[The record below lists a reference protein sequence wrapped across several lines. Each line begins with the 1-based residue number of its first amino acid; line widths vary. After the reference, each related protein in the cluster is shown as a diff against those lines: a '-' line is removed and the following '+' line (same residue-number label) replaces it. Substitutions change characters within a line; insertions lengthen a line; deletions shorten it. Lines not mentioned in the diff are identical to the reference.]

1 MKQVVIYASYF
12 ENVMALTFQSPFP
25 NDNKKVLTMDN
36 PTENTS
42 NWKALPMLK
51 NILIIFMSF
60 KNAPVGKGA

>member
-1 MKQVVIYASYF
+1 MYNILRMSWH
-12 ENVMALTFQSPFP
+12 LDPQSPFP

-36 PTENTS
+36 PTENIS

-51 NILIIFMSF
+51 TILIIFMSF